1 MQIKYKGTEP
11 KYMSQGA
18 AGADL
23 SSKNEYTIL
32 PQEQVMIDTGTA
44 VSIPEGYFGMAVP
57 RSSICNKKGLQ
68 LSNSVGIIDA
78 DFTGSIRLVYRN
90 ISDKEAVIL
99 KGERIG
105 QLVILPFVKAEFTQ
119 VEDLE
124 ETVRG
129 EGMFGSTGNK

>member
-1 MQIKYKGTEP
+1 MQVNFKGTEP
-11 KYMSQGA
+11 QYMSLGA

-23 SSKNEYTIL
+23 ASKHDYTIL
-32 PQEQVMIDTGTA
+32 PKEQIMIDTGTA

-68 LSNSVGIIDA
+68 LANSIGVIDSDFVG
-78 DFTGSIRLVYRN
+78 SVRLVYRN
-90 ISDKEAVIL
+90 TSDKEAVIL

-105 QLVILPFVKAEFTQ
+105 QIVILPFVKAEFTQ

-129 EGMFGSTGNK
+129 EGGFGSTGNK